1 MKNNEI
7 MISARFEFG
16 EKNKSQE
23 LSFLVLKDISLKA
36 FMEALYYGL
45 KKSRKY
51 EKCFELLE
59 QYIKT
64 HKEIQVLYTDKGS
77 YNIVDFTADLERDG
91 NKIKIYNA
99 GLDQLGF
106 VTSSCILFTKA
117 DEIKP
122 LCLFHKEENS
132 YILKEKDTLEYNIST
147 RRLNV
152 IEPSIIDIIP
162 PNDMPQKDKASF
174 LDVIIPTVLSTGG
187 MLGARFL
194 IMKLAPS
201 ASSMGNT
208 MILMSGAMGVVS
220 LVTSLYSF
228 MKKKPTIKRMS
239 RNGKVIMRI
248 ILGGLLGQFRS
259 GRKAI

>member
-23 LSFLVLKDISLKA
+23 LSFLCWKTYRWKRLWKPYTMDW
-36 FMEALYYGL
+36 
-45 KKSRKY
+45 KSRKY

-152 IEPSIIDIIP
+152 IEP
-162 PNDMPQKDKASF
+162 Q
-174 LDVIIPTVLSTGG
+174 L
-187 MLGARFL
+187 
-194 IMKLAPS
+194 
-201 ASSMGNT
+201 
-208 MILMSGAMGVVS
+208 
-220 LVTSLYSF
+220 
-228 MKKKPTIKRMS
+228 
-239 RNGKVIMRI
+239 
-248 ILGGLLGQFRS
+248 
-259 GRKAI
+259 